1 MGWND
6 RIDSELS
13 CDECEDCTEECTEHE
28 ERCSTCNYYP
38 CACDNMYEA
47 WKEQQDEWEL

>member
-6 RIDSELS
+6 WMDNNLA
-13 CDECEDCTEECTEHE
+13 CDECEDCEQECTEHE
-28 ERCSTCNYYP
+28 ELCSVCNYYP

-47 WKEQQDEWEL
+47 WKERQYED